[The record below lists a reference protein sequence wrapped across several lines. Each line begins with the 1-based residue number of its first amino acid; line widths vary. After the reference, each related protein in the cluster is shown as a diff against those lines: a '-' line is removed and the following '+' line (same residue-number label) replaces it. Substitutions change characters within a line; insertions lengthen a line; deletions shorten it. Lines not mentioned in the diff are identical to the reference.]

1 MVPGTPEPERSEQAN
16 RASPTEPPVE
26 LDGEAQRAEF
36 GVPDSGSGLNL
47 FSYSSAAGPSLFFIA
62 LCM

>member
-1 MVPGTPEPERSEQAN
+1 MMLWSLARLSLSALSQAN

-36 GVPDSGSGLNL
+36 GVPDSGSGLK
-47 FSYSSAAGPSLFFIA
+47 SLF
-62 LCM
+62 LL